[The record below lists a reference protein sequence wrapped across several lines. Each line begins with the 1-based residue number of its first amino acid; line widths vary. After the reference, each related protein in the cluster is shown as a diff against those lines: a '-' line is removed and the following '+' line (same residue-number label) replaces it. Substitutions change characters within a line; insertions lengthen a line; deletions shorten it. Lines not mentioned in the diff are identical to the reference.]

1 MPHTAAHDTFCR
13 VGTVYD
19 KCIVCDGVPLHALPR
34 YHAAHLVR
42 CGNCGLV
49 FSGRRPDDA
58 ELAAHYRDYG
68 TAWFDSE
75 ITRQRYRELLD
86 SFEPYRRSNRIL
98 DMGCGAGYF
107 LEEAAERG
115 WEAYGSE
122 FGELPLEMSRGRGFT
137 VVPAPLTDDSF
148 PAGHFDVVTSFE
160 VVEHLRDPLDE
171 ARVLASLL
179 RPGGLFY
186 CTTPNFDAA
195 TRRLLGPSWQVIEY
209 PEHLIYF
216 TADTLTSWLDRFGF
230 IRQEVTTSGLSPDAV
245 LRRVRQR
252 VGSKPQAPPAGGSQE
267 NLPSPPSAAE
277 AGTTQPPGGID
288 QRLRLLLNGHP
299 ALERSKAEV
308 NRALT
313 RFHAGDTLKGRFVR
327 AESSVG

>member
-1 MPHTAAHDTFCR
+1 MPHTPAHDTFCG
-13 VGTVYD
+13 VPAVYTN
-19 KCIVCDGVPLHALPR
+19 CIVCDGGPLRPMPR
-34 YHAAHLVR
+34 YQAAHLVR
-42 CGNCGLV
+42 CANCGLV
-49 FSGRRPDDA
+49 FSGQRPEDE

-86 SFEPYRRSNRIL
+86 SFEAFRRTNRIL

-107 LEEAAERG
+107 LEEAAKRG

-137 VVPAPLTDDSF
+137 VVPAPLSDGSF
-148 PAGHFDVVTSFE
+148 PEGHFDVVTSFE
-160 VVEHLRDPLDE
+160 VVEHLRDPREE
-171 ARVLASLL
+171 ARVLARLL

-195 TRRLLGPSWQVIEY
+195 TRRLLGSSWQIIEY

-216 TADTLTSWLDRFGF
+216 TVDTLKSWLGRAGF
-230 IRQEVTTSGLSPDAV
+230 IDAQVTTSGLSPEAV
-245 LRRVRQR
+245 VRWVR
-252 VGSKPQAPPAGGSQE
+252 ERIGVRSGGSGGADSSQTETPTTSHPEVAAQE
-267 NLPSPPSAAE
+267 SR
-277 AGTTQPPGGID
+277 GVD
-288 QRLRLLLNGHP
+288 QRLRRLLASQP
-299 ALERSKAEV
+299 MLERSKDEI

-313 RFHAGDTLKGRFVR
+313 RFSAGDTLKGRFVR
-327 AESSVG
+327 GESSDG